1 MKKFDIQ
8 IASVPDREKLVAEI
22 WFDNVLLVE
31 INQENENLEVQLY
44 PFNGKIFNQEEF
56 LRTIEIAKKKLT
68 SSAG

>member
-8 IASVPDREKLVAEI
+8 IASVPGREKLVAEI